1 MELSH
6 RERLSELVEQLTT
19 SGQSQLNE
27 NKMKEIKKICKYV
40 DRQRARVYVYII
52 CVHICMCVCTSV
64 SVSTGCLS
72 LYPTMRLNNPA
83 WFTRIHQTRASQSVS
98 H

>member
-1 MELSH
+1 MELPQ

-40 DRQRARVYVYII
+40 DSARSLIDV
-52 CVHICMCVCTSV
+52 CVCLY
-64 SVSTGCLS
+64 TGIIAFRVLIS
-72 LYPTMRLNNPA
+72 LA
-83 WFTRIHQTRASQSVS
+83 HHEQ
-98 H
+98 